1 LAFPISFTTYITKGK
16 LVAQCQIYY
25 KAVHMSNRVQMPYVK
40 GVIILRSP
48 AENVSM
54 NLYQATAN
62 ILLMDR
68 D

>member
-1 LAFPISFTTYITKGK
+1 
-16 LVAQCQIYY
+16 
-25 KAVHMSNRVQMPYVK
+25 MSNRVQMPYVK

-68 D
+68 DKSRVSRNPLI